1 MSASGEYSGTKVVV
15 IDAAEGVGPAVVD
28 AFLDA
33 GAKVA
38 VDTPPSGDA
47 NGGAICIGKSAEPA
61 AFLDACSAALDGL
74 DVLVVSAR
82 PVSNKP
88 ALDVSPAEMRSV
100 IEQDLVRPALFM
112 QEAGRRMMRQRAGRI
127 IAFASMSGKTGA
139 HHNVGPFAA
148 AKGGLLAY
156 CRVLAAELAEHG
168 VTVNGIATALFEV
181 QAATMTEE
189 KRTSLVRGIPVGRFG
204 RASEAAR
211 AVLYLAS
218 RDAGFVT
225 GECLNMSGGRF
236 MD

>member
-15 IDAAEGVGPAVVD
+15 IDAAEGVGPAVVE

-33 GAKVA
+33 GARVA
-38 VDTPPSGDA
+38 VDTQSNDA
-47 NGGAICIGKSAEPA
+47 KGGAVCIGKSTDPA
-61 AFLDACSAALDGL
+61 AFLDACSTALDGL

-112 QEAGRRMMRQRAGRI
+112 QEAARRMMRQRAGRI

-168 VTVNGIATALFEV
+168 VTVNGIATALFEA

-218 RDAGFVT
+218 PQAGFVT